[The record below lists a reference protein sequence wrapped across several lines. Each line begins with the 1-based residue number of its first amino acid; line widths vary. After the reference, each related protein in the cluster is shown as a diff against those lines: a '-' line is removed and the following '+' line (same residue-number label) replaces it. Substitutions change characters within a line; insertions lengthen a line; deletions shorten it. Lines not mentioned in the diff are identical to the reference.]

1 MGRIAPRRRK
11 TTRIYQP
18 MLRSWVSMIP
28 KFKREDG
35 STPREVEDEADAE
48 VDAETKTETD
58 VKTTRP
64 GPKEWLNKIWH
75 LPDNFG
81 WMQPLPPFHRRWIL
95 IAALVVVIAILW
107 PSSSPSQ
114 FPVQSV
120 PDQTSNIP
128 LQAEL
133 TPDNASTRAPVTSTE
148 QTGNWREYQIQ
159 SGQTLAQLFR
169 DNNLVV
175 NDVFAMAQVE
185 GSDKPLSNLKSGQQ
199 VKIQQNANG
208 VVTAL
213 EIETTNNVPVR
224 FSRQSDGSYR
234 RDR

>member
-28 KFKREDG
+28 KFKREEG
-35 STPREVEDEADAE
+35 SVPQEVKDETDAE
-48 VDAETKTETD
+48 VDAETKTDTE

-75 LPDNFG
+75 MPDNFE
-81 WMQPLPPFHRRWIL
+81 WMQPLPLFHRRWIL

-120 PDQTSNIP
+120 PDQSSNIP

-133 TPDNASTRAPVTSTE
+133 TPNTGSTTTPVSE
-148 QTGNWREYQIQ
+148 QTGNWREYHIQ

-169 DNNLVV
+169 DNNLMV

-199 VKIQQNANG
+199 VKIQQDANG
-208 VVTAL
+208 AVTAL

-224 FSRQSDGSYR
+224 FSRLPDGSYR